1 MEHARTLL
9 TSLAF
14 VLGAT
19 AQAQLPLVDAT
30 LVDNGNNELEM
41 RIRPD
46 NGFDGL
52 FASIVFTV
60 RWDAASGASIGAV
73 SGVSPAD
80 EYITVIKSGPEVNDA
95 GYRYQVFA
103 GFGFTPLNQVPT
115 SWSAGVEY
123 PLITIPV
130 LNGTSTF
137 ELVNDPWTTANNGD
151 YYVSLNGLDQTG
163 VLYQIS
169 TGGVSMGA
177 AVSGLS
183 LQPNPTEGIAQL
195 SFDAATNGAIE
206 VEVIDALGRKVHSE
220 RVAGLSGRFQRTL
233 DLKAFGSGVYV
244 VNVRSAAGLMTER
257 LVVR

>member
-1 MEHARTLL
+1 MKHARTLL
-9 TSLAF
+9 IALSLL
-14 VLGAT
+14 LGAT
-19 AQAQLPLVDAT
+19 TQAQLPLVDAT
-30 LVDNGNNELEM
+30 LVDNGNNEIEM

-46 NGFDGL
+46 NSFDGL
-52 FASIVFTV
+52 FASIVFTI
-60 RWDAASGASIGAV
+60 RWDAASGANLGVIT
-73 SGVSPAD
+73 GVSPAD
-80 EYITVIKSGPEVNDA
+80 EYISVIKSGPEVVDG

-115 SWSAGVEY
+115 AWSAGVEY
-123 PLITIPV
+123 PQITIPV

-137 ELVNDPWTTANNGD
+137 ELVNDAWTSANNGD

-169 TGGVSMGA
+169 TGGVTMGA
-177 AVSGLS
+177 AVSGLTV
-183 LQPNPTEGIAQL
+183 QPNPTDGIAQL
-195 SFDAATNGAIE
+195 SFDAATTGTIE
-206 VEVIDALGRKVHSE
+206 VEVIDALGRKVHGE
-220 RVAGLSGRFQRTL
+220 RVAGLSGPFQRTL